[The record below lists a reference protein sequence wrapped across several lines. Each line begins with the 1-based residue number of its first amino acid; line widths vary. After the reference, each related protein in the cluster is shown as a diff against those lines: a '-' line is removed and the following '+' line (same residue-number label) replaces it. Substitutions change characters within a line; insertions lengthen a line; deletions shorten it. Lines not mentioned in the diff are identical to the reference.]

1 MAGLP
6 HGKGR
11 AIYHDGSY
19 YIGYFEEGEA
29 EDQRGIVIFP
39 NGAIYEG
46 IN

>member
-11 AIYHDGSY
+11 AIYPDGSY
-19 YIGYFEEGEA
+19 YIGNFEEGEA